1 MSGRTRYRWAVL
13 AAGTAAQAGYS
24 SIQFGIA
31 VMLPA
36 LRLEF
41 GLSLAEAGVVV
52 AAATGGAMLSLLA
65 WGVAADRV
73 GERLVATV
81 GLTGAAAALAVAGAS
96 SSYATLVSALACA
109 GFAGAS
115 VNYRLVPS
123 VRYPAPVPRR
133 DWTPSTSLP
142 NTSPTP
148 AGCQPGPERQPAA
161 NGLTGEP
168 GWLTLRNHMLFW
180 PALAPIRSLSC
191 SQRLP
196 CRPSSINRCGDRG
209 TCELASWMAVS
220 TPAGPTLTA

>member
-1 MSGRTRYRWAVL
+1 MSAPNRYRWAVL

-24 SIQFGIA
+24 SIQFGVA

-96 SSYATLVSALACA
+96 VNAASGRAVMHWFGPGERGLALGIRQAAIPIAGAAVALA
-109 GFAGAS
+109 
-115 VNYRLVPS
+115 
-123 VRYPAPVPRR
+123 
-133 DWTPSTSLP
+133 LP
-142 NTSPTP
+142 HVVT
-148 AGCQPGPERQPAA
+148 
-161 NGLTGEP
+161 
-168 GWLTLRNHMLFW
+168 
-180 PALAPIRSLSC
+180 
-191 SQRLP
+191 
-196 CRPSSINRCGDRG
+196 
-209 TCELASWMAVS
+209 
-220 TPAGPTLTA
+220 